1 MADLRTRIEEA
12 RKEGY
17 SDDEIASFLSGSNP
31 RVQEAIREGYTA
43 SEVLQFL
50 TSQPAAQA
58 VPQAAPATPAQTQP
72 AAPEVAPPQGDMG
85 GAFRGI
91 RSDMTAAQPSAP
103 SAPPAPPAPQQPTER
118 PWWTRGLI
126 DLLQAPEGQSLSQAA
141 RNELLGLIRGAAD
154 IGTTLVEVGRTTPAG
169 GPAPITTLPERF
181 KERQQQITAGMEE
194 MGAQVNAPGF
204 TGGRLAGQIAGT
216 AGVGPVVGGGLRAV
230 GATRL
235 GEAVAAGGFGPSG
248 AGGVTGAR
256 GIGLRAAGGGIGG
269 GTAAALTDMTPEGA
283 ATGGAIGAVLPVAA
297 RPVGSVL
304 GGLYQGFVRPFAQ
317 TKELSEDILAETLG
331 KHLEGT
337 PLAISRGAAT
347 PSTPGF
353 ERTLPEMIEA
363 GGGRATTTLAEMANR
378 LQSSSQA
385 LNQQIGDQIER
396 RVGALQSQLLRAQT
410 QMQTQGSVLAPAAI
424 EDLRRVQ
431 AQIQDQIAKEQA
443 ALDVVRA
450 AKFQELPVS
459 MQAPGQT
466 LSNVAKELQDK
477 LRETVIRPAY
487 KKALDSAGNTKTD
500 IQNVVAE
507 AERLLE
513 RPLSNFAPET
523 APSLVRKIAGLKS
536 ASQVGPQLLSPDGRP
551 IEKPAMATLG
561 ELDDLRK
568 AINDSFAEAKVASSQ
583 LSPTIAANLKN
594 LHATIDDA
602 VQGSSVFSK
611 ETKDLYRNAV
621 ANYRELYAP
630 RFRKGPAASILKP
643 GRYSDQQLMPSD
655 VVGAFFE
662 KEDLADN
669 FVRTFAGDARAFQ
682 AMRDGVL
689 TKFRDEVAS
698 SGVISEAAARAFMSK
713 NAAVLKKL
721 DDAGVGIAPKLAEIE
736 AQSAAMERA
745 VAKVKELGGGFDRTR
760 TPEEV
765 LNYMLSDPARMGIA
779 MKKVGAD
786 GKDVIRRVITSDL
799 TSAIDSANPATAV
812 DMLTNK
818 NGTLKGAYR
827 VALGNDLAD
836 AFLERA
842 KAAVQM
848 RALMSAPEVV
858 SRRGVPPLL
867 EKGKFTQ
874 DELTSLQAVVDDV
887 ERMKSIAELAEQGA
901 KVAEPSPGKLVQQ
914 EARQKGTIRPLD
926 IQFLNTTAS
935 IIRNTFSS
943 FERMVE
949 ARLANELAYLV
960 WTNPQAAKQAIEN
973 SLRRRAQAARAPR
986 VAPAV
991 PAAAGVVGADAL
1003 QFE

>member
-31 RVQEAIREGYTA
+31 RVQEAIREGYSA

-58 VPQAAPATPAQTQP
+58 VPQAAPATLAQTQP
-72 AAPEVAPPQGDMG
+72 AAPEVVPPQGEMG

-103 SAPPAPPAPQQPTER
+103 SAPQQPTER

-304 GGLYQGFVRPFAQ
+304 MGLYQGFVRPFAQ

-331 KHLEGT
+331 RHLEGT

-363 GGGRATTTLAEMANR
+363 GGGRATTTLAELANR

-431 AQIQDQIAKEQA
+431 AQIQDEIAKEQA

-450 AKFQELPVS
+450 AKFQDLPVS

-466 LSNVAKELQDK
+466 LSDVAKELQDE
-477 LRETVIRPAY
+477 LRKTVIRPDY
-487 KKALDSAGNTKTD
+487 QKAFDSAGNTKTD

-523 APSLVRKIAGLKS
+523 APSLVRKIADLKS

-568 AINDSFAEAKVASSQ
+568 AINDSFADAKVASSQ

-779 MKKVGAD
+779 MKKVDAD
-786 GKDVIRRVITSDL
+786 GKDAIRRVITSDL
-799 TSAIDSANPATAV
+799 TSAIDSANPAAAV

-848 RALMSAPEVV
+848 RALMSAPEVYGR
-858 SRRGVPPLL
+858 SVPTLL

-874 DELTSLQAVVDDV
+874 EELTALQPVIDDV
-887 ERMKSIAELAEQGA
+887 ERMRSIAQLAEQGA

-943 FERMVE
+943 FERVVE

>member
-1 MADLRTRIEEA
+1 
-12 RKEGY
+12 
-17 SDDEIASFLSGSNP
+17 
-31 RVQEAIREGYTA
+31 
-43 SEVLQFL
+43 
-50 TSQPAAQA
+50 
-58 VPQAAPATPAQTQP
+58 
-72 AAPEVAPPQGDMG
+72 
-85 GAFRGI
+85 
-91 RSDMTAAQPSAP
+91 
-103 SAPPAPPAPQQPTER
+103 
-118 PWWTRGLI
+118 
-126 DLLQAPEGQSLSQAA
+126 
-141 RNELLGLIRGAAD
+141 
-154 IGTTLVEVGRTTPAG
+154 
-169 GPAPITTLPERF
+169 
-181 KERQQQITAGMEE
+181 
-194 MGAQVNAPGF
+194 
-204 TGGRLAGQIAGT
+204 
-216 AGVGPVVGGGLRAV
+216 
-230 GATRL
+230 
-235 GEAVAAGGFGPSG
+235 
-248 AGGVTGAR
+248 
-256 GIGLRAAGGGIGG
+256 
-269 GTAAALTDMTPEGA
+269 
-283 ATGGAIGAVLPVAA
+283 
-297 RPVGSVL
+297 
-304 GGLYQGFVRPFAQ
+304 
-317 TKELSEDILAETLG
+317 
-331 KHLEGT
+331 
-337 PLAISRGAAT
+337 
-347 PSTPGF
+347 
-353 ERTLPEMIEA
+353 
-363 GGGRATTTLAEMANR
+363 
-378 LQSSSQA
+378 
-385 LNQQIGDQIER
+385 
-396 RVGALQSQLLRAQT
+396 
-410 QMQTQGSVLAPAAI
+410 
-424 EDLRRVQ
+424 
-431 AQIQDQIAKEQA
+431 
-443 ALDVVRA
+443 
-450 AKFQELPVS
+450 

-466 LSNVAKELQDK
+466 LSDVAKELQDE
-477 LRETVIRPAY
+477 LRKTVIRPDY
-487 KKALDSAGNTKTD
+487 QKALDSAGNTKTN
-500 IQNVVAE
+500 IETVVSE

-513 RPLSNFAPET
+513 RPLSGFKPET
-523 APSLVRKIAGLKS
+523 APTLVRKIAGLKEV
-536 ASQVGPQLLSPDGRP
+536 SQDGPQLLGPDGRP

-568 AINDSFAEAKVASSQ
+568 AINDSIADAQVGVGQ
-583 LSPTIAANLKN
+583 LAPTTAANLKR
-594 LHATIDDA
+594 LQFVIDDA
-602 VQGSSVFSK
+602 VQGSSAFSK

-630 RFRKGPAASILKP
+630 RFRKGPAKKILQP
-643 GRYSDQQLMPSD
+643 GRDADQKLMPSD

-662 KEDLADN
+662 KEDKADN
-669 FVRTFAGDARAFQ
+669 FLRTFAGDARAFQ

-779 MKKVGAD
+779 MKKVDAD

-799 TSAIDSANPATAV
+799 TSAIDSANPAAAV

-848 RALMSAPEVV
+848 RALMSAPEV
-858 SRRGVPPLL
+858 SGRSVPTLL

-874 DELTSLQAVVDDV
+874 EELTALQPVIDDV
-887 ERMKSIAELAEQGA
+887 ERMRSIAQLAEQGA

-943 FERMVE
+943 FERVVE

>member
-31 RVQEAIREGYTA
+31 RVQEAIREGYSA

-194 MGAQVNAPGF
+194 MGAQANAPGF
-204 TGGRLAGQIAGT
+204 TGMRLAGQIAGT
-216 AGVGPVVGGGLRAV
+216 AGVGPVVGGGLRAA
-230 GATRL
+230 GLTRL
-235 GEAVAAGGFGPSG
+235 GEAVAAGGFGPGG
-248 AGGVTGAR
+248 AGGVTGAK

-269 GTAAALTDMTPEGA
+269 ATAAGLTDMTPEGA

-304 GGLYQGFVRPFAQ
+304 MGLYQGFVRPFAQ

-331 KHLEGT
+331 RHLEGT

-378 LQSSSQA
+378 LQSSSPA

-396 RVGALQSQLLRAQT
+396 RVGALQSQLSRVQT
-410 QMQTQGSVLAPAAI
+410 QIQTQGSVLAPAAI

-431 AQIQDQIAKEQA
+431 AQIQDEIAKEQS
-443 ALDVVRA
+443 ALDFVRA

-466 LSNVAKELQDK
+466 LSNVAKELQDE
-477 LRETVIRPAY
+477 LRKTVIRPAY

-500 IQNVVAE
+500 IEAIVSE

-513 RPLSNFAPET
+513 RPLSTFAPET
-523 APSLVRKIAGLKS
+523 APPSLVRKIVALKE
-536 ASQVGPQLLSPDGRP
+536 ASQEGPQLLGPDGRT

-561 ELDDLRK
+561 QLDDLRK
-568 AINDSFAEAKVASSQ
+568 AINESIADAKVGTGQ
-583 LSPTIAANLKN
+583 LSPTTAANLQK
-594 LHATIDDA
+594 LQFTIDDV
-602 VQGSSVFSK
+602 VQGSSAFSK

-630 RFRKGPAASILKP
+630 RFRKGPAYNILKP
-643 GRYSDQQLMPSD
+643 GRSSDQKLMPSG
-655 VVGAFFE
+655 VVEAFF
-662 KEDLADN
+662 KTEDLADN
-669 FVRTFAGDARAFQ
+669 FIRTFAGDARAFQ

-698 SGVISEAAARAFMSK
+698 NGVISEAAARAFMSK

-765 LNYMLSDPARMGIA
+765 LSYMLSDPARMGIA
-779 MKKVGAD
+779 MKKVDAD

-799 TSAIDSANPATAV
+799 TSAIDSANPAAAV

-848 RALMSAPEVV
+848 RALMSAPEV
-858 SRRGVPPLL
+858 SGRSVPTLL

-874 DELTSLQAVVDDV
+874 EELTALQPVIDDV
-887 ERMKSIAELAEQGA
+887 ERMRSIAQLAEQGA

-943 FERMVE
+943 FERVVE

>member
-1 MADLRTRIEEA
+1 LAVELR
-12 RKEGY
+12 
-17 SDDEIASFLSGSNP
+17 
-31 RVQEAIREGYTA
+31 QH
-43 SEVLQFL
+43 
-50 TSQPAAQA
+50 
-58 VPQAAPATPAQTQP
+58 
-72 AAPEVAPPQGDMG
+72 
-85 GAFRGI
+85 
-91 RSDMTAAQPSAP
+91 
-103 SAPPAPPAPQQPTER
+103 
-118 PWWTRGLI
+118 
-126 DLLQAPEGQSLSQAA
+126 
-141 RNELLGLIRGAAD
+141 
-154 IGTTLVEVGRTTPAG
+154 
-169 GPAPITTLPERF
+169 
-181 KERQQQITAGMEE
+181 
-194 MGAQVNAPGF
+194 
-204 TGGRLAGQIAGT
+204 
-216 AGVGPVVGGGLRAV
+216 
-230 GATRL
+230 
-235 GEAVAAGGFGPSG
+235 
-248 AGGVTGAR
+248 
-256 GIGLRAAGGGIGG
+256 
-269 GTAAALTDMTPEGA
+269 LTDMTPEGA

-363 GGGRATTTLAEMANR
+363 GGGRATTTLAELANR
-378 LQSSSQA
+378 LQSSSQK
-385 LNQQIGDQIER
+385 LNQQISDQIER
-396 RVGALQSQLLRAQT
+396 RVGALQSQLSRVQT
-410 QMQTQGSVLAPAAI
+410 QIQTQGSVLAPAAI

-431 AQIQDQIAKEQA
+431 TQIQDEIAKEQSA
-443 ALDVVRA
+443 IDFVRA

-466 LSNVAKELQDK
+466 LSDVAKELQDE
-477 LRETVIRPAY
+477 LRKTVIRPDY
-487 KKALDSAGNTKTD
+487 QKALDSAGNTKTN
-500 IQNVVAE
+500 IETVVSE

-513 RPLSNFAPET
+513 RPLSGFKPET
-523 APSLVRKIAGLKS
+523 APTLVRKIAGLKEV
-536 ASQVGPQLLSPDGRP
+536 SQDGPQLLGPDGRP

-568 AINDSFAEAKVASSQ
+568 AINDSIADAQVGVGQ
-583 LSPTIAANLKN
+583 LAPTTAANLKR
-594 LHATIDDA
+594 LQFVIDDA
-602 VQGSSVFSK
+602 VQGSSAFSK

-630 RFRKGPAASILKP
+630 RFRKGPAKKILQP
-643 GRYSDQQLMPSD
+643 GRDADQKLMPSD

-662 KEDLADN
+662 KEDKADN
-669 FVRTFAGDARAFQ
+669 FLRTFAGDARAFQ

-779 MKKVGAD
+779 MKKVDAD

-799 TSAIDSANPATAV
+799 TSAIDSANPAAAV

-848 RALMSAPEVV
+848 RALMSAPEV
-858 SRRGVPPLL
+858 SGRSVPTLL

-874 DELTSLQAVVDDV
+874 EELTALQPVIDDV
-887 ERMKSIAELAEQGA
+887 ERMRSIAQLAEQGA

-943 FERMVE
+943 FERVVE

>member
-1 MADLRTRIEEA
+1 MATIAELETALRNADAAGDADSARIFANEIIRLRQQSA
-12 RKEGY
+12 RAE
-17 SDDEIASFLSGSNP
+17 
-31 RVQEAIREGYTA
+31 
-43 SEVLQFL
+43 
-50 TSQPAAQA
+50 
-58 VPQAAPATPAQTQP
+58 APASVEQP
-72 AAPEVAPPQGDMG
+72 AAPEVSPPQGQAG
-85 GAFRGI
+85 GALRGI
-91 RSDMTAAQPSAP
+91 REDMAPAPTPAAQTQPEAQ
-103 SAPPAPPAPQQPTER
+103 QQPLER

-169 GPAPITTLPERF
+169 GPAPITTLPERSR
-181 KERQQQITAGMEE
+181 ERQRQITAGMEE

-216 AGVGPVVGGGLRAV
+216 AGVGPVVGGGLRAA
-230 GATRL
+230 GLTRL
-235 GEAVAAGGFGPSG
+235 GEAVAAGGFGPTG

-256 GIGLRAAGGGIGG
+256 GIGLRATGGGIGG

-337 PLAISRGAAT
+337 PLAISRGAAA

-363 GGGRATTTLAEMANR
+363 GGGRATTTLAELANR
-378 LQSSSQA
+378 LQSSSPT
-385 LNQQIGDQIER
+385 LNQQISDQIER
-396 RVGALQSQLLRAQT
+396 RVGALQSQLARVRDQI
-410 QMQTQGSVLAPAAI
+410 QTQGSVLAPASI

-431 AQIQDQIAKEQA
+431 TQIQNEIAKEQS
-443 ALDVVRA
+443 ALDFVRA

-466 LSNVAKELQDK
+466 LSDVAKELQNE
-477 LRETVIRPAY
+477 LRKTVIRPGY
-487 KKALDSAGNTKTD
+487 QRALDSAGNTKTD
-500 IQNVVAE
+500 IENVVAE

-513 RPLSNFAPET
+513 QPLSTFAPET
-523 APSLVRKIAGLKS
+523 APAVVRRLAELKK
-536 ASQVGPQLLSPDGRP
+536 ASQVGPQLLGPDGRP
-551 IEKPAMATLG
+551 IEKPAMATL
-561 ELDDLRK
+561 EQLDALRK
-568 AINDSFAEAKVASSQ
+568 AINESIADAQVGVSQ
-583 LSPTIAANLKN
+583 LSFTTAANLKN
-594 LHATIDDA
+594 LQFTIDDA
-602 VQGSSVFSK
+602 VQGSSAFSK

-630 RFRKGPAASILKP
+630 RFRKGPAKKILKP
-643 GRYSDQQLMPSD
+643 GRDSDQQLMPSG
-655 VVGAFFE
+655 VVEAFF
-662 KEDLADN
+662 KTEDLADN
-669 FVRTFAGDARAFQ
+669 FIRTFAGDARAFQ

-689 TKFRDEVAS
+689 TMFRNEVAS
-698 SGVISEAAARAFMSK
+698 SGVISEDAARAFMSK

-721 DDAGVGIAPKLAEIE
+721 DDAGVGVAPKLAEIE

-745 VAKVKELGGGFDRTR
+745 IARIRESGGGFDRTR

-765 LNYMLSDPARMGIA
+765 LNYMLSDPARMSVA
-779 MKKVGAD
+779 MKKVDAG
-786 GKDVIRRVITSDL
+786 GKDVIRRVITSNL

-827 VALGNDLAD
+827 VALGNDMAD

-848 RALMSAPEVV
+848 RALMSAPEV
-858 SRRGVPPLL
+858 SGRSVPVLL

-874 DELTSLQAVVDDV
+874 EQLTALQPVIDDV
-887 ERMKSIAELAEQGA
+887 ERMKSIAQLAKQGA
-901 KVAEPSPGKLVQQ
+901 KVAEPSPGGLVRQ
-914 EARQKGTIRPLD
+914 EAKQKGTIRPLD

-943 FERMVE
+943 FERVVE
-949 ARLANELAYLV
+949 ARLVNELAYLV
-960 WTNPQAAKQAIEN
+960 WTNPQAARQAIEN
-973 SLRRRAQAARAPR
+973 FLRRRAEAARAPR

-991 PAAAGVVGADAL
+991 PAAAGVVSADAL

>member
-31 RVQEAIREGYTA
+31 RVQEAIREGYTV

-58 VPQAAPATPAQTQP
+58 VPQAAPATPTQTQP

-103 SAPPAPPAPQQPTER
+103 SAPQQPTER

-181 KERQQQITAGMEE
+181 KERQRQITAGMEE

-204 TGGRLAGQIAGT
+204 TGMRLSGQIAGT
-216 AGVGPVVGGGLRAV
+216 AGVGPVVGGGLRAA
-230 GATRL
+230 GLTRL
-235 GEAVAAGGFGPSG
+235 GEAVAAGGFGPGG
-248 AGGVTGAR
+248 AGGVTGAK

-304 GGLYQGFVRPFAQ
+304 MGLYQGFVRPFAQ

-331 KHLEGT
+331 RHLEGT

-363 GGGRATTTLAEMANR
+363 GGGRATTTLAELANR
-378 LQSSSQA
+378 LQSSSQK
-385 LNQQIGDQIER
+385 LNQQISDQIER
-396 RVGALQSQLLRAQT
+396 RVGALQSQLSRVQT
-410 QMQTQGSVLAPAAI
+410 QIQTQGSVLAPAAI

-431 AQIQDQIAKEQA
+431 TQIQDEIAKEQSA
-443 ALDVVRA
+443 IDFVRA

-466 LSNVAKELQDK
+466 LSDVAKELQDE
-477 LRETVIRPAY
+477 LRKTVIRPDY
-487 KKALDSAGNTKTD
+487 QKALDSAGNTKTN
-500 IQNVVAE
+500 IETVVSE

-513 RPLSNFAPET
+513 RPLSGFKPET
-523 APSLVRKIAGLKS
+523 APTLVRKIAGLKEV
-536 ASQVGPQLLSPDGRP
+536 SQDGPQLLGPDGRP

-568 AINDSFAEAKVASSQ
+568 AINDSIADAQVGVGQ
-583 LSPTIAANLKN
+583 LAPTTAANLKR
-594 LHATIDDA
+594 LQFVIDDA
-602 VQGSSVFSK
+602 VQGSSAFSK

-630 RFRKGPAASILKP
+630 RFRKGPAKKILQP
-643 GRYSDQQLMPSD
+643 GRDADQKLMPSD

-662 KEDLADN
+662 KEDKADN
-669 FVRTFAGDARAFQ
+669 FLRTFAGDARAFQ

-779 MKKVGAD
+779 MKKVDAD

-799 TSAIDSANPATAV
+799 TSAIDSANPAAAV

-848 RALMSAPEVV
+848 RALMSAPEV
-858 SRRGVPPLL
+858 SGRSVPTLL

-874 DELTSLQAVVDDV
+874 EELTALQPVIDDV
-887 ERMKSIAELAEQGA
+887 ERMRSIAQLAEQGA

-943 FERMVE
+943 FERVVE

>member
-1 MADLRTRIEEA
+1 MATIAELETALRNADAAGDADAARIFA
-12 RKEGY
+12 N
-17 SDDEIASFLSGSNP
+17 EIMRL
-31 RVQEAIREGYTA
+31 RQ
-43 SEVLQFL
+43 Q
-50 TSQPAAQA
+50 AAQA
-58 VPQAAPATPAQTQP
+58 EPTEQPAT
-72 AAPEVAPPQGDMG
+72 PEVAPPQGEMG
-85 GAFRGI
+85 GAFRGV
-91 RSDMTAAQPSAP
+91 RSDMAAAQPP
-103 SAPPAPPAPQQPTER
+103 APPAPQSAPQQPTER

-141 RNELLGLIRGAAD
+141 RNELLGLIRGASD
-154 IGTTLVEVGRTTPAG
+154 IGTTMVEVGRTTPAG

-181 KERQQQITAGMEE
+181 KERQRQITAGMAD

-216 AGVGPVVGGGLRAV
+216 AGVGPAVGAGLRAA

-235 GEAVAAGGFGPSG
+235 GEAVAAGGFGSGG
-248 AGGVTGAR
+248 AGGLTGAR
-256 GIGLRAAGGGIGG
+256 GLGMRAAGGGIGG

-304 GGLYQGFVRPFAQ
+304 MGMYQGLVRPFAQ

-337 PLAISRGAAT
+337 PLAIRRGAAT

-363 GGGRATTTLAEMANR
+363 GGGRATTTLAELANR
-378 LQSSSQA
+378 LQSSSQT
-385 LNQQIGDQIER
+385 LNQQISDQIER
-396 RVGALQSQLLRAQT
+396 RVGALQSQLSRVQAQI
-410 QMQTQGSVLAPAAI
+410 QTQGSVLAPAAI

-431 AQIQDQIAKEQA
+431 TQIQDEIAKEQS
-443 ALDVVRA
+443 ALDFVRS

-466 LSNVAKELQDK
+466 LSDVAKELQDE
-477 LRETVIRPAY
+477 LRKTVIRPGY
-487 KKALDSAGNTKTD
+487 QKALDSAGNTKTN
-500 IQNVVAE
+500 IEAVVSE

-513 RPLSNFAPET
+513 RPLSDFKPET
-523 APSLVRKIAGLKS
+523 APTLVRQIADLKK
-536 ASQVGPQLLSPDGRP
+536 ASQDGPQLLGPDGRP

-568 AINDSFAEAKVASSQ
+568 AINDSIADAQVGVGQ
-583 LSPTIAANLKN
+583 LAPTTAANLKR
-594 LHATIDDA
+594 LQFVIDDA
-602 VQGSSVFSK
+602 VQGSSDFSK
-611 ETKDLYRNAV
+611 ETKDLYSRAV

-630 RFRKGPAASILKP
+630 RFRKGPAKKILQP
-643 GRYSDQQLMPSD
+643 GRDADQKLMPSD
-655 VVGAFFE
+655 VVNAFFE
-662 KEDLADN
+662 KEDKADN
-669 FVRTFAGDARAFQ
+669 FLRTFAGDARAFQ

-689 TKFRDEVAS
+689 TKFRNEVAS
-698 SGVISEAAARAFMSK
+698 DGVISEAAARAFMNK

-721 DDAGVGIAPKLAEIE
+721 DDAGVGIGPKLAEIE

-745 VAKVKELGGGFDRTR
+745 IAKIKEAGGGFDRTR

-765 LNYMLSDPARMGIA
+765 LNYMLSDPARMSIA
-779 MKKVGAD
+779 MKKVDAD
-786 GKDVIRRVITSDL
+786 GKDVIRRVITSNL
-799 TSAIDSANPATAV
+799 TSAIDSANPAAAV

-818 NGTLKGAYR
+818 NGALKGAYR

-848 RALMSAPEVV
+848 RALMSAPEV
-858 SRRGVPPLL
+858 SGRSVPTLL

-874 DELTSLQAVVDDV
+874 EELTALQPVIDDV
-887 ERMKSIAELAEQGA
+887 ERMRSIAQLAEQGA

-943 FERMVE
+943 FERVVE

-960 WTNPQAAKQAIEN
+960 WTNPQAAKQAVEN

-986 VAPAV
+986 VAPAI
-991 PAAAGVVGADAL
+991 PAAAGVVGADAA

>member
-1 MADLRTRIEEA
+1 MATIAELETALRNADAAGDADAARIFA
-12 RKEGY
+12 N
-17 SDDEIASFLSGSNP
+17 EIMRL
-31 RVQEAIREGYTA
+31 RQ
-43 SEVLQFL
+43 Q
-50 TSQPAAQA
+50 AAQA
-58 VPQAAPATPAQTQP
+58 EPTEQPAT
-72 AAPEVAPPQGDMG
+72 PEVAPPQGEMG
-85 GAFRGI
+85 GAFRGV
-91 RSDMTAAQPSAP
+91 RSDMAAAQPP
-103 SAPPAPPAPQQPTER
+103 APPAPQPAPQQPTER

-154 IGTTLVEVGRTTPAG
+154 IGTSLVEVGRTTGAG

-216 AGVGPVVGGGLRAV
+216 AGVGPAVGAGLRAA

-235 GEAVAAGGFGPSG
+235 GEAVAAGGFGSGG
-248 AGGVTGAR
+248 AGGLTGAR
-256 GIGLRAAGGGIGG
+256 GLGMRAAGGGIGG

-283 ATGGAIGAVLPVAA
+283 ATGGVIGAVLPVAA

-304 GGLYQGFVRPFAQ
+304 MGMYQGLVRPFAQ

-337 PLAISRGAAT
+337 PLAIRRGAAT

-363 GGGRATTTLAEMANR
+363 GGGRATTTLAELANR
-378 LQSSSQA
+378 LQSSSQT
-385 LNQQIGDQIER
+385 LNQQISDQIER
-396 RVGALQSQLLRAQT
+396 RVGALQSQLARVQT
-410 QMQTQGSVLAPAAI
+410 QMQTQGSALAPAAV

-431 AQIQDQIAKEQA
+431 TQIQDEIAKEQS
-443 ALDVVRA
+443 ALDFVRA

-466 LSNVAKELQDK
+466 LSDVAKELQDE
-477 LRETVIRPAY
+477 LRKTVIRPGY
-487 KKALDSAGNTKTD
+487 QKALDSAGNTKTN
-500 IQNVVAE
+500 IETVVSE
-507 AERLLE
+507 AERLLK
-513 RPLSNFAPET
+513 RPLSDFKPET
-523 APSLVRKIAGLKS
+523 APTLVRQIAKLRE
-536 ASQVGPQLLSPDGRP
+536 ASQDGPQLLGPDGRP

-568 AINDSFAEAKVASSQ
+568 AINDSIADAQVGVGQ
-583 LSPTIAANLKN
+583 LAPTTAANLKR
-594 LHATIDDA
+594 LQFVIDDA
-602 VQGSSVFSK
+602 VQGSSDFSK
-611 ETKDLYRNAV
+611 ETKDLYSRAV

-630 RFRKGPAASILKP
+630 RFRKGPAKKILQP
-643 GRYSDQQLMPSD
+643 GRDADQKLMPSD
-655 VVGAFFE
+655 VVNAFFE
-662 KEDLADN
+662 KEDKADN
-669 FVRTFAGDARAFQ
+669 FLRTFAGDARAFQ

-689 TKFRDEVAS
+689 TKFRNEVAS
-698 SGVISEAAARAFMSK
+698 DGVISEAAARAFMNK

-721 DDAGVGIAPKLAEIE
+721 DDAGVGIGPKLAEIE
-736 AQSAAMERA
+736 AQSAVMERA
-745 VAKVKELGGGFDRTR
+745 IAKIKEAGGGFDRTR

-765 LNYMLSDPARMGIA
+765 LNYMLSDPARMSIA
-779 MKKVGAD
+779 MKKVDAD
-786 GKDVIRRVITSDL
+786 GKDVIRRVITSNL
-799 TSAIDSANPATAV
+799 TSAIDSANPAAAV

-848 RALMSAPEVV
+848 RALMSAPEV
-858 SRRGVPPLL
+858 SGRSVPTLL

-874 DELTSLQAVVDDV
+874 EELTALQPVIDDV
-887 ERMKSIAELAEQGA
+887 ERMRSIAQLAEQGA

-943 FERMVE
+943 FERVVE

-960 WTNPQAAKQAIEN
+960 WTNPQAAKQAVEN

-986 VAPAV
+986 VAPAI
-991 PAAAGVVGADAL
+991 PAAAGVVGADAA

>member
-1 MADLRTRIEEA
+1 MATIAELETALRNADAAGDADAARIFA
-12 RKEGY
+12 N
-17 SDDEIASFLSGSNP
+17 EI
-31 RVQEAIREGYTA
+31 IR
-43 SEVLQFL
+43 LRQ
-50 TSQPAAQA
+50 QPAQP
-58 VPQAAPATPAQTQP
+58 VPPASLEQP
-72 AAPEVAPPQGDMG
+72 AAPEVAPPQGEMG
-85 GAFRGI
+85 GAFRGV
-91 RSDMTAAQPSAP
+91 RADTAPAPVEQAQLAAQ
-103 SAPPAPPAPQQPTER
+103 QQPTER

-141 RNELLGLIRGAAD
+141 RNELMGLIRGAAD

-181 KERQQQITAGMEE
+181 KERQRQITAGMEE

-204 TGGRLAGQIAGT
+204 TGSRLAGQIAGT
-216 AGVGPVVGGGLRAV
+216 AGVGPVVGGGLRAA
-230 GATRL
+230 GLTRL
-235 GEAVAAGGFGPSG
+235 GEAVAAGGFGPTG

-304 GGLYQGFVRPFAQ
+304 MGMYQGLVRPFAQ

-363 GGGRATTTLAEMANR
+363 GGGRATTTLAELANR
-378 LQSSSQA
+378 LQSSSQT
-385 LNQQIGDQIER
+385 LNQQISDQIER
-396 RVGALQSQLLRAQT
+396 RVGALQSQLARVQS
-410 QMQTQGSVLAPAAI
+410 QIQTQGSVLAPAAI

-431 AQIQDQIAKEQA
+431 TQIQDEIAKEQA

-459 MQAPGQT
+459 MQAPGKT
-466 LSNVAKELQDK
+466 LSDVAKELQDE
-477 LRETVIRPAY
+477 LRKTVIRPEY
-487 KKALDSAGNTKTD
+487 QKAFDSAGNTKTS
-500 IQNVVAE
+500 IETVVSE

-513 RPLSNFAPET
+513 RPLSGFKPET
-523 APSLVRKIAGLKS
+523 APTLVRKIAALKE
-536 ASQVGPQLLSPDGRP
+536 ASQNGPQLLGPDGRP

-561 ELDDLRK
+561 QLDDLRK
-568 AINDSFAEAKVASSQ
+568 AINDSIADAQVGVGELA
-583 LSPTIAANLKN
+583 PTTAANLKR

-602 VQGSSVFSK
+602 VQGSSAFSK
-611 ETKDLYRNAV
+611 ETKDLYSRAV

-630 RFRKGPAASILKP
+630 RFRKGPAKKILQP
-643 GRYSDQQLMPSD
+643 GRDADQKLMPSD
-655 VVGAFFE
+655 VVEAFF
-662 KEDLADN
+662 KREDTADN
-669 FVRTFAGDARAFQ
+669 FIRTFAGDARAFQ

-689 TKFRDEVAS
+689 TKFRNEVAS
-698 SGVISEAAARAFMSK
+698 SGVISEDAARAFMSK

-745 VAKVKELGGGFDRTR
+745 IARIRESGGGFDRTR
-760 TPEEV
+760 TPEDV
-765 LNYMLSDPARMGIA
+765 LNYMLSDPARMSIA
-779 MKKVGAD
+779 MKKVDAD
-786 GKDVIRRVITSDL
+786 GKDVIRRVITSNL
-799 TSAIDSANPATAV
+799 TSAIDSANPAAAV
-812 DMLTNK
+812 DMMTNK

-827 VALGNDLAD
+827 VALGNDMAD

-848 RALMSAPEVV
+848 RALMSAPEVSGRSAPV
-858 SRRGVPPLL
+858 LL

-874 DELTSLQAVVDDV
+874 QELTALQPVIDDV
-887 ERMKSIAELAEQGA
+887 ERMRSIAQLAEQGA
-901 KVAEPSPGKLVQQ
+901 KVSEPSPGKLVQQ

-960 WTNPQAAKQAIEN
+960 WTNPQAARQAIEN

-986 VAPAV
+986 VTPAV

>member
-1 MADLRTRIEEA
+1 MATIAELETALRNADAAGDADAARIFA
-12 RKEGY
+12 N
-17 SDDEIASFLSGSNP
+17 EI
-31 RVQEAIREGYTA
+31 IR
-43 SEVLQFL
+43 LRQ
-50 TSQPAAQA
+50 QPARAE
-58 VPQAAPATPAQTQP
+58 APAMEQP
-72 AAPEVAPPQGDMG
+72 AAPEVVPPQGQAG
-85 GAFRGI
+85 GAFRGV
-91 RSDMTAAQPSAP
+91 RADMAPAPIPAAQTQPEAQ
-103 SAPPAPPAPQQPTER
+103 QQPSER

-169 GPAPITTLPERF
+169 GPAPIATLPERF
-181 KERQQQITAGMEE
+181 QERQRQITAGMEE

-216 AGVGPVVGGGLRAV
+216 AGVGPVVGGGLRAA
-230 GATRL
+230 GLTRL
-235 GEAVAAGGFGPSG
+235 GEAVAAGGFGPTG

-256 GIGLRAAGGGIGG
+256 GLGLRAAGGGIGG

-304 GGLYQGFVRPFAQ
+304 AGLYQGFVRPFAQ

-337 PLAISRGAAT
+337 PLAIGRGAAT

-363 GGGRATTTLAEMANR
+363 GGGRATTTLAELANR
-378 LQSSSQA
+378 LQSSSQT
-385 LNQQIGDQIER
+385 LNQQISDQIER
-396 RVGALQSQLLRAQT
+396 RVGALQSQLARVQG
-410 QMQTQGSVLAPAAI
+410 QIQTQGSALAPAAI

-431 AQIQDQIAKEQA
+431 TQIQDEIAKEQS
-443 ALDVVRA
+443 ALDFVRA

-466 LSNVAKELQDK
+466 LSDVAKELQDE
-477 LRETVIRPAY
+477 LRKTVIRPEY
-487 KKALDSAGNTKTD
+487 QRALDSAGNTKTD
-500 IQNVVAE
+500 IENVVSE
-507 AERLLE
+507 AQRLLE
-513 RPLSNFAPET
+513 RPLSTFAPET
-523 APSLVRKIAGLKS
+523 APTLVRKIVALKE
-536 ASQVGPQLLSPDGRP
+536 ASQEGPQLLGPDGQP
-551 IEKPAMATLG
+551 IEKPAMATL
-561 ELDDLRK
+561 EQLDDLRK
-568 AINDSFAEAKVASSQ
+568 AINDAYAEAKVASSQ
-583 LSPTIAANLKN
+583 LSPTTAANLKQ
-594 LHATIDDA
+594 LQFTIDDA
-602 VQGSSVFSK
+602 VQESSAFSK

-621 ANYRELYAP
+621 ANYRKLYAP
-630 RFRKGPAASILKP
+630 RFRKGPAADILRP
-643 GRYSDQQLMPSD
+643 GRYSDQQLMPSG
-655 VVGAFFE
+655 VVEAFF
-662 KEDLADN
+662 KTEDLADN

-689 TKFRDEVAS
+689 TKFRNEVAS
-698 SGVISEAAARAFMSK
+698 SGVISEDAARAFMSK

-745 VAKVKELGGGFDRTR
+745 IAKVKESGGGFDRTR

-765 LNYMLSDPARMGIA
+765 LNYMLSDPARMSVA
-779 MKKVGAD
+779 MKKVDAD
-786 GKDVIRRVITSDL
+786 GKDVIRRVITSNL
-799 TSAIDSANPATAV
+799 TSAIDSTNPAAAV

-848 RALMSAPEVV
+848 RALMSAPEV
-858 SRRGVPPLL
+858 SGRSVPVLL

-874 DELTSLQAVVDDV
+874 EQLTALQPVIDDV
-887 ERMKSIAELAEQGA
+887 ERMKSIAQLAEQGA
-901 KVAEPSPGKLVQQ
+901 KVAEPSPGRLVQQ

-960 WTNPQAAKQAIEN
+960 WTNPQAARQAVEN

-986 VAPAV
+986 MTPAI

>member
-1 MADLRTRIEEA
+1 
-12 RKEGY
+12 
-17 SDDEIASFLSGSNP
+17 
-31 RVQEAIREGYTA
+31 
-43 SEVLQFL
+43 
-50 TSQPAAQA
+50 
-58 VPQAAPATPAQTQP
+58 
-72 AAPEVAPPQGDMG
+72 MG

-194 MGAQVNAPGF
+194 MGAQANAPGF
-204 TGGRLAGQIAGT
+204 TGMRLAGQIAGT
-216 AGVGPVVGGGLRAV
+216 AGVGPVVGGGLRAA
-230 GATRL
+230 GLTRF
-235 GEAVAAGGFGPSG
+235 GEAVAAGGFGPGG
-248 AGGVTGAR
+248 AGGVTGAK

-363 GGGRATTTLAEMANR
+363 GGGRATTTLAELANR

-431 AQIQDQIAKEQA
+431 AQIQDEIAKEQA

-450 AKFQELPVS
+450 AKFQDLPVS

-466 LSNVAKELQDK
+466 LSDVAKELQDE
-477 LRETVIRPAY
+477 LRKTVIRPDY
-487 KKALDSAGNTKTD
+487 QKALDSAGNTKTN
-500 IQNVVAE
+500 IETVVSE

-513 RPLSNFAPET
+513 RPLSGFKPET
-523 APSLVRKIAGLKS
+523 APTLVRKIAGLKEV
-536 ASQVGPQLLSPDGRP
+536 SQDGPQLLGPDGRP

-568 AINDSFAEAKVASSQ
+568 AINDSIADAQVGVGQ
-583 LSPTIAANLKN
+583 LAPTTAANLKR
-594 LHATIDDA
+594 LQFVIDDA
-602 VQGSSVFSK
+602 VQGSSAFSK

-630 RFRKGPAASILKP
+630 RFRKGPAKKILQP
-643 GRYSDQQLMPSD
+643 GRDADQKLMPSD

-662 KEDLADN
+662 KEDKADN
-669 FVRTFAGDARAFQ
+669 FLRTFAGDARAFQ

-779 MKKVGAD
+779 MKKVDAD

-799 TSAIDSANPATAV
+799 TSAIDSANPAAAV

-827 VALGNDLAD
+827 VALGNDMAD

-943 FERMVE
+943 FERTVE